1 MPQAPRAP
9 LPELA
14 EFLSPL
20 RVHFTQ
26 GPSAETLRQYLTG
39 LLSEHPNKNCDTLA
53 EVVPE
58 TNEQQ
63 FNHLLTD
70 MVWDE
75 SALNRQRIARMQILP
90 SEGDGVLILDDT
102 GFEKKGRHSV
112 GVARQYTGTAGKLT
126 NCQVAGNCHYAERT
140 LAWPVATR
148 LTCHRSGWQMRRGA
162 SRRMSLLQSAFRL
175 KRSLP
180 WRCWMKPRPVGCG
193 TPV

>member
-1 MPQAPRAP
+1 MSLNAQKPARLPQAPRAP

-14 EFLSPL
+14 EFLAPL

-26 GPSAETLRQYLTG
+26 APSAETLRQYLSG

-75 SALNRQRIARMQILP
+75 NALNRQRIGQMQMLP

-102 GFEKKGRHSV
+102 GLRSEG
-112 GVARQYTGTAGKLT
+112 
-126 NCQVAGNCHYAERT
+126 
-140 LAWPVATR
+140 ATR
-148 LTCHRSGWQMRRGA
+148 
-162 SRRMSLLQSAFRL
+162 
-175 KRSLP
+175 
-180 WRCWMKPRPVGCG
+180 
-193 TPV
+193 